1 LDAGKKIPRIGQRIE
16 TFLKIKGNMLDQAEK
31 DQSLTVE
38 PGLSDEVFEESAVG
52 SLRKKLEQVT
62 KERDEARL
70 KCMVKDRA
78 LWLWLCPTEDF
89 DAALDSC
96 VEMGLP
102 REVKSAI
109 MYALSPAA
117 LCQCWPGSM
126 DRRRFRERMVLLQ
139 SGRN

>member
-1 LDAGKKIPRIGQRIE
+1 MSSITCAHHKVGIVWTRAKKIPRIGQRIE

-52 SLRKKLEQVT
+52 SLRQKLEQVT
-62 KERDEARL
+62 RERDEARL

-109 MYALSPAA
+109 MYALSPGCA
-117 LCQCWPGSM
+117 LPMLAGKH
-126 DRRRFRERMVLLQ
+126 
-139 SGRN
+139 G